1 MHMDDAMSGAAASL
15 PEDSGSDGGSLAGQL
30 LVATPALVDGH
41 FRRAVVLVLDHDDDG
56 ALGVILNRR
65 TQIDVDEVLP
75 GWSTSVSDPGGV
87 YEGGP
92 VATDS
97 ALGVGLLAAEPDEEP
112 IGWRRMF
119 GRVGLIDLDV
129 PATVIEQALA
139 GMRIYAGYA
148 GWGDGQLESE
158 IEEGSWLVLEASE
171 GDLLHGAPENLWRDV
186 LRRQDNDLRM
196 LSTYPDDPSMN

>member
-1 MHMDDAMSGAAASL
+1 MCMDDAMSGDAE
-15 PEDSGSDGGSLAGQL
+15 PMPDGSGSAGGSLAGQL

-56 ALGVILNRR
+56 ALGVILNRP
-65 TQIDVDEVLP
+65 TKIDVDEVLP
-75 GWSTSVSDPGGV
+75 GWSTSVSAPGGV

-97 ALGVGLLAAEPDEEP
+97 ALAVGLLASEPSEEP
-112 IGWRRMF
+112 IGWRPMF

-148 GWGDGQLESE
+148 GWGDGQLEAE
-158 IEEGSWLVLEASE
+158 IEEGSWLVIEASE
-171 GDLLHGAPENLWRDV
+171 SDLVHASPENLWRDV

-196 LSTYPDDPSMN
+196 LATYPDDPTMN

>member
-1 MHMDDAMSGAAASL
+1 MHMDDAMSGDAASL

-158 IEEGSWLVLEASE
+158 IEEGSWLVLEATE